1 LTPDVLCVNVHVM
14 NNQDSSDSISLRL
27 LDELTKEP
35 MITQRALAARLGI
48 ALGLVNAYVKRLYKK
63 GYIKIKN
70 LPKNRIKYII
80 TPKGFTEKTRLT
92 YNYMH
97 RSVHYF
103 KEVRNKIELTYLSM
117 MKSGVINILLWGDG
131 EIAELCYISTRGLP
145 LKIVGVVGDKR
156 TENGFFGHHI
166 YSIDDLEGVNYD
178 AVLVSSIE
186 NRTIETINQ
195 SGIDS
200 NKIYHI

>member
-1 LTPDVLCVNVHVM
+1 MNSDKAPDE
-14 NNQDSSDSISLRL
+14 ISLRL

-35 MITQRALAARLGI
+35 LITQRALAARLGI

-80 TPKGFTEKTRLT
+80 TPKGFTEKARLT

-97 RSVHYF
+97 RSINYF
-103 KEVRNKIELTYLSM
+103 KDVRHKIEHTYTTM
-117 MKSGVINILLWGDG
+117 MSSGVKNILLWGDG

-145 LKIVGVVGDKR
+145 LKIVGVVADR
-156 TENGFFGHHI
+156 RIENAFFGHHI
-166 YSIDDLEGVNYD
+166 YSLADVNEIDYD
-178 AVLVSSIE
+178 AILVSSMDDIIID
-186 NRTIETINQ
+186 TIYQ
-195 SGIDS
+195 SGISPDR
-200 NKIYHI
+200 IYFL